1 MPLLKDV
8 HVLKLEDG
16 KKFREE
22 CSLVSNLSSMRF
34 KTEADHNLNCNTI
47 NSSPIFSLV
56 HVQETK
62 DAKMKEKRIAVT

>member
-8 HVLKLEDG
+8 HVKLEDG

-34 KTEADHNLNCNTI
+34 KTEADHNLNCNII
-47 NSSPIFSLV
+47 NSNPIFSL
-56 HVQETK
+56 VQETK
-62 DAKMKEKRIAVT
+62 DAKVKEKKEITVT